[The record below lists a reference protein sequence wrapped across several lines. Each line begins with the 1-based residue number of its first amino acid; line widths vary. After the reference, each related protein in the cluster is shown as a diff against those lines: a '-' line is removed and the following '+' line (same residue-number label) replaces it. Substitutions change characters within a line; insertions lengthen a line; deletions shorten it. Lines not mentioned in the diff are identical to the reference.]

1 MIRVAIC
8 DDDISFT
15 GSIEEQLHTLTSS
28 LSIPLE
34 TETFFNGNSLF
45 YLPPLNNLLINSQ
58 VTPLS
63 SIFPFLSPMSS
74 VKSSKNRGRKPSIS
88 ASIFAHFSVSNHNIL
103 WLYNPI
109 SHYHHNTSSLSPS
122 PHVPPS
128 GSCQTPC
135 RILTHS
141 PGCRDILSRGRALR
155 NRS

>member
-63 SIFPFLSPMSS
+63 SIFSLPFSDVICQKLKKSRSKTVHFRLDFCSFFSFKPQYLVVIQPYFPLSPQYVIIITVSTCVS
-74 VKSSKNRGRKPSIS
+74 LSKLISIS
-88 ASIFAHFSVSNHNIL
+88 SSIIGSLNL
-103 WLYNPI
+103 MDL
-109 SHYHHNTSSLSPS
+109 SHCPLGWRSS
-122 PHVPPS
+122 
-128 GSCQTPC
+128 
-135 RILTHS
+135 
-141 PGCRDILSRGRALR
+141 
-155 NRS
+155 

>member
-63 SIFPFLSPMSS
+63 SIFSLPFSDVICQKLKKSRSKTVHFRLDFCSFFSFKPQYLVVIQPYFPLSPQYVIIITVSTCHELPIKMHNPWLS
-74 VKSSKNRGRKPSIS
+74 VKPWI
-88 ASIFAHFSVSNHNIL
+88 
-103 WLYNPI
+103 
-109 SHYHHNTSSLSPS
+109 
-122 PHVPPS
+122 
-128 GSCQTPC
+128 
-135 RILTHS
+135 
-141 PGCRDILSRGRALR
+141 
-155 NRS
+155 